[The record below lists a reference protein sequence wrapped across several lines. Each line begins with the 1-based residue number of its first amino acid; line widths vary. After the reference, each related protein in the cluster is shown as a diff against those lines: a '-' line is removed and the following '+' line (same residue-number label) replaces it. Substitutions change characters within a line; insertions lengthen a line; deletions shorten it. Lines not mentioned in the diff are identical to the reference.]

1 MELPRQRNIKIVH
14 LVRKSIVSAV
24 LKESIQIHQ
33 EYFLKL
39 YTQQDSEEATE
50 CSPSEIIFPSTQKRL
65 WSPPAL
71 QMNIFGRYCRDS
83 RTRAILLWRVV
94 AVHRCREKLFQTFP
108 TVAHASRGSISFF
121 LLYNF
126 TV

>member
-1 MELPRQRNIKIVH
+1 MELPHQRNIKIVH

-50 CSPSEIIFPSTQKRL
+50 CSPSEIF
-65 WSPPAL
+65 SPHHRSGCGLL
-71 QMNIFGRYCRDS
+71 QHF
-83 RTRAILLWRVV
+83 
-94 AVHRCREKLFQTFP
+94 K
-108 TVAHASRGSISFF
+108 
-121 LLYNF
+121 
-126 TV
+126 